1 MGTLSTDSSTPKL
14 TAPEA
19 LNAHHILDDFDCG
32 QDALNDWPKHRT
44 LKNEASGASRTYV
57 VRHQSHVV
65 AYYTLAT
72 GAMQC
77 ARAQGRVR
85 RNIPDP
91 IPVMVLGRLAVH
103 TNWQRKGLGR
113 DLLADA
119 IRRTLQ
125 AADIA
130 GIRALVV
137 HALSAE
143 AKRFY
148 ERFGLQSSPTD
159 PMDLMIT
166 LKDAKAHLS

>member
-1 MGTLSTDSSTPKL
+1 MGKLSPDSSTPNL

-19 LNAHHILDDFDCG
+19 LSTHHILDDFDCG
-32 QDALNDWPKHRT
+32 HDALNNWLKQRA

-57 VRHQSHVV
+57 VCHQNDVV

-72 GAMQC
+72 GAVQC
-77 ARAQGRVR
+77 AHAPGRVR
-85 RNIPDP
+85 RNMPDP
-91 IPVMVLGRLAVH
+91 LPVMVLGRLAVRVD
-103 TNWQRKGLGR
+103 WQEKGLGR

-137 HALSAE
+137 HALSDE

-148 ERFGLQSSPTD
+148 KRVGFQASPTD
-159 PMDLMIT
+159 PMDLMMA
-166 LKDAKAHLS
+166 LKDAKTHLP